1 MKEDAQLY
9 MYRPIGYCIVI
20 GVVPLAKPGSCK
32 KDMKKLLM
40 KEITYYCTVKGVAKY
55 FEDKA
60 FELELR
66 WVGE

>member
-1 MKEDAQLY
+1 M
-9 MYRPIGYCIVI
+9 VI

-40 KEITYYCTVKGVAKY
+40 KEITSCGTVKGVAKY